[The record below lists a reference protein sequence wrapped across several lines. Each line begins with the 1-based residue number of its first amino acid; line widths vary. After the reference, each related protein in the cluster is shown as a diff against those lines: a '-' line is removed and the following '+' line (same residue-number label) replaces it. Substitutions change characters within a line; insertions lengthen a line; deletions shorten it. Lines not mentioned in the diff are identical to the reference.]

1 MNLNI
6 YEKVVIIILMAALLM
21 GSIVLL
27 IKDRSPCKEI
37 IIVKGGIEKRLTL
50 SAIKKLHMEERK
62 ININKAE
69 ASDLVSIPSVGKV
82 LASRIIE
89 YRNLRGIFYDKKDLL
104 GISGIGEKKLKKI
117 EGYISIN

>member
-1 MNLNI
+1 MQVNI
-6 YEKVVIIILMAALLM
+6 YEKIVIVVLMMALFA
-21 GSIVLL
+21 GSTILL
-27 IKDRSPCKEI
+27 IKDRAPCKEI
-37 IIVKGGIEKRLTL
+37 IIVKGGIKKNLTL
-50 SAIKKLHMEERK
+50 SEIEKLHMEERL
-62 ININKAE
+62 ININKAS

-89 YRNLRGIFYDKKDLL
+89 YRDLRGSFYDKNELL